1 MKSFEN
7 TVSRYR
13 KLDEMINEL
22 KEYVNAL
29 TAEREKLNAEI
40 VIETLNKPRLFNA
53 FQRKTSS
60 AGIIGRNL
68 FTVTFSD
75 KLCRTEDKARLDDQ
89 EWLRNAVSDEYYS
102 CKLELLASKVKAD
115 IKSGRL
121 DKAKLK
127 KMGLTV
133 CKVGNLK
140 VSRIPSDA
148 EFPAI
153 KAEASRLAETVED

>member
-40 VIETLNKPRLFNA
+40 VIETLNNPRHFNA

-75 KLCRTEDKARLDDQ
+75 RLFRAAEKARLDDQ
-89 EWLRNAVSDEYYS
+89 EWLRNFVDDEYYS
-102 CKLELLASKVKAD
+102 CKLELLASKIKAD
-115 IKSGRL
+115 LKSG
-121 DKAKLK
+121 KLGQVK
-127 KMGLTV
+127 LMKMGLRV

-153 KAEASRLAETVED
+153 KAEAERLADKVED